1 MPHKLHTELPSELE
15 PVREAACRALG
26 SVKPATASTP
36 ADKDFLF
43 DAKRT
48 NAGRKLPAQHLVY
61 FVLVDLLGY
70 RDLGRSE
77 KLAWSIPIDF
87 NGRAF
92 LIEHRKFGVGVFAAD
107 LDRDEAD
114 AQQIVNHI
122 HKAVKAARPFFD
134 WLAARAI
141 DESAINVT
149 NKSASLFDR
158 FVFLRDGYHL
168 KADDAEARKDERIV
182 KTGKSI
188 DGGEWQTFSF
198 PASRLR
204 TEAKWLG
211 LAAIEAF
218 FSWTEH
224 VLIHVGILRGV
235 LTSAN
240 EVTSAAEANWSTKF
254 KLAFDLADEHSKKLY
269 DELLVVRK
277 ELRNF
282 AAHGSFGKLGE
293 AFHFHSSAGAVP
305 VLLPDPIGSRK
316 FTLGEPS
323 PYDLQHALRTIEKF
337 IVHLWEGPRAPARI
351 YIQEYE
357 LPLILTMTHD
367 GTYRS
372 AMTSIEEMTLFA
384 DHLSGQIDRAGD
396 MDW

>member
-1 MPHKLHTELPSELE
+1 MPQKLHNDLPSELE
-15 PVREAACRALG
+15 PVREAARRALG

-43 DAKRT
+43 NAKRT
-48 NAGRKLPAQHLVY
+48 DASRKLPAQHLVY

-70 RDLGRSE
+70 RDLGRFE

-92 LIEHRKFGVGVFAAD
+92 LIEHRKFGIGVFTANTE
-107 LDRDEAD
+107 RGEAD

-149 NKSASLFDR
+149 NKSVSLFDR
-158 FVFLRDGYHL
+158 FEFLRDGYHL
-168 KADDAEARKDERIV
+168 KANEAEARKDERIV
-182 KTGKSI
+182 KTGKSGN
-188 DGGEWQTFSF
+188 GGSWQTISF
-198 PASRLR
+198 PAFRLR
-204 TEAKWLG
+204 IEAKWLG

-224 VLIHVGILRGV
+224 VFIHIGILRGV

-240 EVTSAAEANWSTKF
+240 EVTRSAEANWPTKS
-254 KLAFDLADEHSKKLY
+254 KLAFDLTDERSKKLY
-269 DELLVVRK
+269 DELLLVRK

-282 AAHGSFGKLGE
+282 AAHGSFGKQGE
-293 AFHFHSSAGAVP
+293 AFRFHSSAGAVP

-316 FTLGEPS
+316 FALGEPS
-323 PYDLQHALRTIEKF
+323 DFDLQHALQTIEEF
-337 IVHLWEGPRAPARI
+337 IEHLWEGPRAPARI
-351 YIQEYE
+351 YVQKYE
-357 LPLILTMTHD
+357 LPLILTMAHD
-367 GTYRS
+367 GTYGR
-372 AMTSIEEMTLFA
+372 AMASIEEMTSFA
-384 DHLSGQIDRAGD
+384 DHLAGQMDNAAN